1 MPLAGPGRTG
11 FPNSEPR
18 SPTRGGVSRNNCLFR
33 PWRRQI
39 EANREGER
47 ERGGESPP
55 SVNSC
60 YPAAHMFQWHL
71 SQRRRRLQRPTRS
84 RLLDPPC
91 TFSTTATT
99 ATAPPLRRPS
109 PPHSQC
115 ISSEWTNYRTFDR
128 LNEED
133 ELAEEG
139 EEDKHQSLN
148 QGALSHKYECS
159 VLFRLDVLKV
169 SLQGEWWGW
178 GDFDMECSTNTWAES
193 IQLQ

>member
-1 MPLAGPGRTG
+1 MPFSALAAAKRSKQRGRG
-11 FPNSEPR
+11 R
-18 SPTRGGVSRNNCLFR
+18 D
-33 PWRRQI
+33 RR
-39 EANREGER
+39 
-47 ERGGESPP
+47 GESPP

-139 EEDKHQSLN
+139 EEDKHRSLN
-148 QGALSHKYECS
+148 QGALSLKYECS